1 MQLSVEQHNIYRH
14 LQRVLSEEGLDE
26 IRITNVPAVAGA
38 GKSLLITEVARSNAN
53 QTVLFLA
60 QSRNI
65 ADRARA
71 TLPSNCTVRTLHD
84 QAIQFL
90 KHSWREKLAQP
101 IQRVLTMAVVQNVVG
116 RIDLA
121 QLVRVRRVLDNFY
134 VSGSRH
140 IDESHLPEQGHDGE
154 RNPSRSTGENARL
167 LQQARAVWIDQND
180 YAPDTTPL
188 TYLAVLKIWTLSPP
202 VTGYDAVQQ
211 RRNKIDPLGGFDI
224 VVLEE
229 AQDATESI
237 LSLLRR
243 QRCAVVMFGDRFQS
257 LNSRGRYQT
266 GLRRFITDHCT
277 TIPMRMSYRFGPS
290 VASLLNG
297 VVCKSGKRSM
307 ANMQGAGRSA
317 VLTDSARWDWEAQGH
332 HYTYISRYLTT
343 LFQQALDASY
353 RGLALA
359 WVDGLSSY
367 PISLLQDLITIASL
381 TNPVWAKTG
390 QQDGGLKPERVLR
403 DRYLQGFRSL
413 EDIQD
418 AFQRRKFQQG
428 MEVLRFV
435 RQNLQDPHLPDIVDQ
450 WEAADQQRQQAM
462 LDDWENPP
470 ARGLTLTSA
479 IRAKGHE
486 FPRVCV
492 AQDLVPARLV
502 EQWDTASYWIDLNF
516 LYTAASRAQRLL
528 LLPDIL
534 LDHFS
539 QHGYH
544 LEPND
549 DVELLGRQEDG
560 ELHPYFGRHRHHLLE
575 MLPGNRPERRRGA
588 DVTVSHGSARES
600 GQNRVKQLMEQQA
613 QEYTGQTGPAALRA
627 ALKGKS

>member
-1 MQLSVEQHNIYRH
+1 MQLSVEQQNIYRH
-14 LQRVLSEEGLDE
+14 LQRVLSEKGLDE

-84 QAIQFL
+84 QATQFL
-90 KHSWREKLAQP
+90 KHAWREKLALP
-101 IQRVLTMAVVQNVVG
+101 IQRVLTMAAVQNVVG
-116 RIDLA
+116 HIDLA
-121 QLVRVRRVLDNFY
+121 QLVRIRRVLDNFH

-140 IDESHLPEQGHDGE
+140 IDESHLPEQRYDGE
-154 RNPSRSTGENARL
+154 QTPTPSAGENARL
-167 LQQARAVWIDQND
+167 LQQARAVWFDQND

-202 VTGYDAVQQ
+202 VAGYDAVQQ
-211 RRNKIDPLGGFDI
+211 RRVKIDPLGGYDI

-257 LNSRGRYQT
+257 LNSRGRFQI
-266 GLRRFITDHCT
+266 GLRRFIADHCT

-307 ANMQGAGRSA
+307 ANMEGAGRSA
-317 VLTDSARWDWEAQGH
+317 VLADTARWDWEAQGQ

-343 LFQQALDASY
+343 LFQEALDASY

-359 WVDGLSSY
+359 WVDGLASY
-367 PISLLQDLITIASL
+367 PISLLQDVITIASR
-381 TNPVWAKTG
+381 NHAVW
-390 QQDGGLKPERVLR
+390 PERALH
-403 DRYLQGFRSL
+403 DRHLAGFHSL
-413 EDIQD
+413 DDIQG
-418 AFQRRKFQQG
+418 AFQQRRFQQG
-428 MEVLRFV
+428 MEIIRFV

-470 ARGLTLTSA
+470 ARGLTLSSV

-502 EQWDTASYWIDLNF
+502 DQWDAASYWIDLNF

-534 LDHFS
+534 LDHFHR
-539 QHGYH
+539 HGYP

-549 DVELLGRQEDG
+549 DIELLGRQEDG
-560 ELHPYFGRHRHHLLE
+560 DLHPYFGRHRHLLLE

-588 DVTVSHGSARES
+588 DVTVSHGAARES
-600 GQNRVKQLMEQQA
+600 GQNRVRQLMERQA

-627 ALKGKS
+627 ALKGKKQEET